1 LSFPAAVVIPNNPA
15 LVIVLIALFAIVLL
29 VPTVLI
35 FIAVITPVSAF
46 HTKCI
51 SLNGFRTIP
60 ASVFTQPAM
69 VAVHTVMKSYFII
82 VDYTSY

>member
-1 LSFPAAVVIPNNPA
+1 MST

-46 HTKCI
+46 QLLK
-51 SLNGFRTIP
+51 
-60 ASVFTQPAM
+60 
-69 VAVHTVMKSYFII
+69 YFPEWF
-82 VDYTSY
+82 